1 MSTLNS
7 LGIGSGLDVE
17 SIITQLMTI
26 ERRPLTQ
33 LDIKESS
40 VKSKISAFGT
50 ISSAVSALKD
60 AATTL
65 ATPSKLAGFSAT
77 FADTAIASGSA
88 SSTTSAGV
96 YALNVKRLA
105 SAHKVSSDTS
115 FTGIS
120 QVVGAGSF
128 TLNVGSA
135 ATTITTTGNATLGD
149 LRDKINA
156 ANAGVTANLIT
167 SDSGTRLVMTAKN
180 TGEEISLSNVQDLNT
195 SDAGDF
201 TALLSGFTTV
211 GGPHTVATNSTFS
224 GPSEQLGAGTLNI
237 TVGSTSTT
245 VNIPG
250 ANATLLDVKDAIN
263 AANAGVSADIVTDT
277 NGTRLQLTSLDSNK
291 LVSYTAVDDNGADN
305 LEFTKLRGF
314 STVGNEPQIAQK
326 ALVEIDGQAVTSDSN
341 AITTAVNGL
350 TINLNQVGSTTITVA
365 RNTTSITDAVDSF
378 VTAYNG
384 LNSTIKTLTAYNAT
398 EKTGS
403 VLTGDA
409 TVRSIQS
416 QISSLLYGSGSDDPD
431 VIDTLADLGIG
442 FSTNGNIA
450 VDSSKLAE
458 AIASDPDA
466 VISTLNAFGTTV
478 KSKTTSLTSS
488 SGLITARTEGLNLSI
503 KDFGDQRDRLELR
516 MTQIEARYRQQYA
529 ALDTIVASMQQTSSY
544 LSQQLASLN

>member
-1 MSTLNS
+1 MSTLTS

-17 SIITQLMTI
+17 SIITQLMSI
-26 ERRPLTQ
+26 ERRPLSS
-33 LDIKESS
+33 LSSKESS
-40 VKSKISAFGT
+40 VKAKISAFGT
-50 ISSAVSALKD
+50 LSSAVSTLKD

-77 FADTAIASGSA
+77 FADTAIAGGSA
-88 SSTTSAGV
+88 SSTASAGV

-180 TGEEISLSNVQDLNT
+180 TGEEISLSNVQDLNL

-384 LNSTIKTLTAYNAT
+384 LNSKIKTLTAYNAT

-450 VDSSKLAE
+450 VNSSKLAE

-516 MTQIEARYRQQYA
+516 MAQIETRYRQQYA